1 MRTIQAAAGEY
12 DWSGFLPT
20 DGGYKHVY
28 VRFKETIP
36 DRCIGKNMT
45 TRLQKYL
52 LFPYLRML
60 GEPDPQIPIEV
71 DTWEMLCTV
80 CRSK

>member
-1 MRTIQAAAGEY
+1 MRTIPPAAGEY

-20 DGGYKHVY
+20 NHGHKYVY

-36 DRCIGKNMT
+36 DRCIGKNVT

-52 LFPYLRML
+52 LFPYLRRL
-60 GEPDPQIPIEV
+60 GELDSQIPIVV